1 MYIRYDAITPYVTKS
16 YISYTVLPLFSFSN
30 VSESR
35 QVSFKDSKVHKGFLS
50 LRREA
55 VQSFAV
61 KQCCWDPGSRTSPVP
76 ATVSYYC
83 LKQKIFLKAACD
95 VITSFSVRS
104 TGKISH
110 ESVKVAQESSPLLS
124 PSEYSA
130 WVIDSGPDMQTQW
143 IAKKG
148 KKAKL
153 SSHVMFAIAEH
164 WIRQASRINSI
175 H

>member
-1 MYIRYDAITPYVTKS
+1 MWLKATFPTQFFPFFLLATFQRVGKCHLRTQK
-16 YISYTVLPLFSFSN
+16 
-30 VSESR
+30 E
-35 QVSFKDSKVHKGFLS
+35 VHKGFLS
-50 LRREA
+50 LCREA
-55 VQSFAV
+55 VQSLAV

-110 ESVKVAQESSPLLS
+110 ESVKVAQESSPPLS

-130 WVIDSGPDMQTQW
+130 GMIDSGPDMQTQW

-153 SSHVMFAIAEH
+153 SSHVVFAIAEH
-164 WIRQASRINSI
+164 WIRQALRINSI